1 MVVGLQTLIAL
12 INARKNKILLLAESS
27 LPESQFRAF
36 RKMFLLE
43 FGEKG
48 LEGELQKIYAE
59 QGKHD
64 GSGREYPMRERGCHH
79 D

>member
-1 MVVGLQTLIAL
+1 MVIAL
-12 INARKNKILLLAESS
+12 QALLAAINARKQRVLLVAQSS

-36 RKMFLLE
+36 RTLFLSE

-59 QGKHD
+59 NQLGKRN
-64 GSGREYPMRERGCHH
+64 GRE
-79 D
+79 